1 MVGEV
6 DTLPAAA
13 GVGIPAEVEEVA
25 ANRRVAEADTLP
37 AVAEAGRVAVVASL
51 ATVGKAVQG
60 CKAL

>member
-25 ANRRVAEADTLP
+25 ANRRVAAVSYTHLTLP
-37 AVAEAGRVAVVASL
+37 
-51 ATVGKAVQG
+51 TM
-60 CKAL
+60 